1 MFAILE
7 LIGVITFAFSGVIE
21 AHRRG
26 MDLVGVFAIAFVTAF
41 GGGTLRDLLLDRTPL
56 VWIAE
61 PDYVLLVL
69 GIAVL
74 GTLALRSGF
83 FRLNEESI
91 TLPDA
96 LGLGLFSAVGTAFAL
111 QMGLSPVIGV
121 FMGVIS
127 ATFGG
132 VIRDVACNEVPVI
145 FRRGQLYATCA
156 FFASLVFW
164 GLQAAGADY
173 GAAVAASILLAA
185 ALRVWA
191 VRNNVQLP
199 I

>member
-1 MFAILE
+1 MLGIIE
-7 LIGVITFAFSGVIE
+7 LLGVVTFAFSGVIE

-26 MDLVGVFAIAFVTAF
+26 MDLVGIFAIAFVTAF

-56 VWIAE
+56 LWVAE
-61 PDYVLLVL
+61 PGYVLLTL
-69 GIAVL
+69 AIAFL

-83 FRLNEESI
+83 FYINESSI
-91 TLPDA
+91 ILPDA
-96 LGLGLFSAVGTAFAL
+96 LGLGLFSAVGTAFTL

-121 FMGVIS
+121 FMGVVS

-164 GLQAAGADY
+164 ALQAAGADY
-173 GAAVAASILLAA
+173 GLAVSASILVAAS
-185 ALRVWA
+185 LRLWA
-191 VRNNVQLP
+191 VKNDVHLP

>member
-1 MFAILE
+1 MLGIIE
-7 LIGVITFAFSGVIE
+7 LLGVVTFAFSGVIE

-26 MDLVGVFAIAFVTAF
+26 MDLVGIFAIAFVTAF

-56 VWIAE
+56 LWVAE
-61 PDYVLLVL
+61 PGYVLLTL
-69 GIAVL
+69 AIAFL

-83 FRLNEESI
+83 FYINESSI
-91 TLPDA
+91 ILPDA
-96 LGLGLFSAVGTAFAL
+96 LGLGLFSAVGTAFTL

-121 FMGVIS
+121 FMGVVS

-156 FFASLVFW
+156 FLASLVFW
-164 GLQAAGADY
+164 ALQAAGADY
-173 GAAVAASILLAA
+173 GLAVSASILVAAS
-185 ALRVWA
+185 LRLWA
-191 VRNNVQLP
+191 VKNDVHLP